1 MKFSIST
8 AFYRRAH
15 LVEEIYYQIL
25 NQTHT
30 DWEWVVT
37 DDFSPYGNAEEI
49 LFDICSKDPR
59 VSYYRQSRKKE
70 CYWNPQRGCKGDIVI
85 QFDSDDFAY
94 PKLMEVYNHFFLN
107 RPEVAGIS
115 SFSHT
120 VDSGG
125 NWVEIQ
131 GGGNYIPGE
140 TPTFNFTPMGRA
152 WRNTVPEFDNGEL
165 QWYQQDTNIVRHTET
180 QGKWLYLPRVLYR
193 YYYSVDTISREP
205 RSDEQ
210 NELVERERLLI
221 EKKFRWLHN
230 KDKTT
235 ASLHFLPIMRI
246 ARDFSLGDFN
256 LAKSRQKIFYYKSDI
271 KTYERQL
278 LKELYF
284 DHDLYFDL
292 DVNEHPRYHEVVY
305 HVDEYSIQN
314 MEAIVNKLREQNTGV
329 KLRFMLDSRES
340 VTQDQLFDSLNAW
353 IGPYGW
359 FLGGHELYV
368 NSML

>member
-256 LAKSRQKIFYYKSDI
+256 LAKSRQKFLFYKSEI
-271 KTYERQL
+271 KVWEKQL
-278 LKELYF
+278 LKELF
-284 DHDLYFDL
+284 WDHDLYFDL
-292 DVNEHPRYHEVVY
+292 DLDIVFNEIILLMDNSLSEQLP
-305 HVDEYSIQN
+305 Q
-314 MEAIVNKLREQNTGV
+314 LRERLSIFNKGTLL
-329 KLRFMLDSRES
+329 KLNLDTREADLDLLF
-340 VTQDQLFDSLNAW
+340 TQMNQTFE
-353 IGPYGW
+353 GYGW
-359 FLGGHELYV
+359 VSGGYEIYL
-368 NSML
+368 NTAI